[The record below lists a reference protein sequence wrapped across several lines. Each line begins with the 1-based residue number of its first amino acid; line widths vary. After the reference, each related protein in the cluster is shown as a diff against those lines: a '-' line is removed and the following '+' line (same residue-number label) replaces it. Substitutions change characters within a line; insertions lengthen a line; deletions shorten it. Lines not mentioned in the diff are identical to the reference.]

1 MDVEVFRNT
10 PERSWTYQQLDRHQ
24 REVAERVRAGEPGR
38 LILSELAPVITYGP
52 RTPDSDFGLG
62 REEYERRGVE
72 ILKTDRGGLATYHGP
87 GQWVVFPTDSL
98 ERLTGS
104 PRGVRKAVDL
114 LLNLALRVA
123 HIYRSDAE
131 IRDGKE
137 LGVWLPE
144 GKLASVGIRIE
155 RGVLLHGL
163 ALNGYPTPTSF
174 LGIRPC
180 GLDAQPA
187 FLLGSRAAGPGRHKE
202 FEELG
207 QALMT
212 EFLKTVSRL
221 S

>member
-1 MDVEVFRNT
+1 MEVEVFRHT
-10 PERSWTYQQLDRHQ
+10 HDRPWTYAMLDQHQ
-24 REVAERVRAGEPGR
+24 RAVADQVRAGNPGR
-38 LILSELAPVITYGP
+38 LILSELAPVLTYGP
-52 RTPDSDFGLG
+52 RTPDTDFGLPLG
-62 REEYERRGVE
+62 EYERRGVE
-72 ILKTDRGGLATYHGP
+72 VLKTDRGGLATYHGP
-87 GQWVVFPTDSL
+87 GQWVLFPTESL
-98 ERLTGS
+98 EKLTGS

-114 LLNLALRVA
+114 LLGVALRVA
-123 HIYRSDAE
+123 HFYRPDAE
-131 IRDGKE
+131 IREGKE

-180 GLDAQPA
+180 GLDARPA

-207 QALMT
+207 QALLS
-212 EFLKTVSRL
+212 EFHS
-221 S
+221 